1 MVGQETGMHIYSRET
16 AKWNCI
22 HSNIGV
28 KNHGTVI
35 TDAYIDVTVK
45 NSFLLSA
52 VLFIYEIK
60 VPDLQKFTLNH
71 S

>member
-1 MVGQETGMHIYSRET
+1 MVGQDTGMHIYSRET
-16 AKWNCI
+16 TKWNRI

-35 TDAYIDVTVK
+35 TDAYIDVTIK

-52 VLFIYEIK
+52 ALFIYEIK